1 MKHSTKTMTNT
12 SKKPA
17 LFTIAIRVNEDE
29 YDTCRQI
36 AAEEQ
41 RSISQVGRLL
51 IQEALKQKQASNG

>member
-36 AAEEQ
+36 AEEEQ

>member
-17 LFTIAIRVNEDE
+17 LYMLAIRVNEDE
-29 YDTCRQI
+29 YKICRQI